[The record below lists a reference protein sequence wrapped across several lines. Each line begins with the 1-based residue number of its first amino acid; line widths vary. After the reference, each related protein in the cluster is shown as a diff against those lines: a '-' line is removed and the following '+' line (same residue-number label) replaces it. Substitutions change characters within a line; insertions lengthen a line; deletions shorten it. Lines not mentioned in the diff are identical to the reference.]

1 MNELR
6 THCLSQI
13 KKVFDETDWTII
25 DDFNDRLNQTII
37 DVDIAERIR
46 IYKIISPT
54 WKTELLK
61 MPEIMEKSIYNTTI
75 KEARSK
81 AVERSWSST
90 GFKWLYKK
98 NYMKIM
104 GNINYNKNAD
114 FVLNKINSKN
124 SIKFEEPD
132 MAAFNLIPHLF
143 WKDEQ
148 NNFLENILHLTIGG
162 SGVFTCDLIR
172 HINILKP
179 KSIFPTSL
187 STKIA

>member
-1 MNELR
+1 MFNILALGFY
-6 THCLSQI
+6 CQI
-13 KKVFDETDWTII
+13 YKKKP
-25 DDFNDRLNQTII
+25 N
-37 DVDIAERIR
+37 IR
-46 IYKIISPT
+46 IFINNIFIDEFDIEPYDFENNSVPN
-54 WKTELLK
+54 LK
-61 MPEIMEKSIYNTTI
+61 FYQLNLPNNFKEYSIKLNI
-75 KEARSK
+75 KNSD
-81 AVERSWSST
+81 S
-90 GFKWLYKK
+90 
-98 NYMKIM
+98 
-104 GNINYNKNAD
+104 NYNNGFMTKSTLIKFHTCCLVPCND
-114 FVLNKINSKN
+114 YQYVLNKINSKN